1 MTTSN
6 NNFNNSNNNTADRD
20 FMNSNKAGYA
30 RIAGFGGVALAAGL
44 GIYGGKDVASVV
56 VGAGVGGAYAYLV
69 GGMADGIAPFAGTG
83 GRVCLATLVAA
94 GGFALTAD
102 MIHMCERLTTETVGS
117 EDFSADPLF

>member
-6 NNFNNSNNNTADRD
+6 NNNAHNNTADRD
-20 FMNSNKAGYA
+20 FMNSNNSGYA

-56 VGAGVGGAYAYLV
+56 IGAGVGGAYAYLV
-69 GGMADGIAPFAGTG
+69 GGMADGIAPFAGKG
-83 GRVCLATLVAA
+83 GRICLATLVAA

-102 MIHMCERLTTETVGS
+102 MIRMCEQLTTDVAGNEGVA
-117 EDFSADPLF
+117 ADPLF